1 MSGAAG
7 LVRVGGM
14 SELHP
19 ARIPVGPEVL
29 VIRDRYEVLSIV
41 NDVMIGLWFVVGSVL
56 FFSESTTI
64 IATALFVVGSVQMLI
79 RPMIRLTRRL
89 HLRRRGYSESE
100 SGQDF

>member
-1 MSGAAG
+1 
-7 LVRVGGM
+7 M

-19 ARIPVGPEVL
+19 ARIPLGPEVL

-41 NDVMIGLWFVVGSVL
+41 NDVMIGLWFVVGSV
-56 FFSESTTI
+56 
-64 IATALFVVGSVQMLI
+64 QMLI

-89 HLRRRGYSESE
+89 HLRRRGYSDSE